1 MSGGSLN
8 HFKAMRERRQERLDA
23 NGKKFRKGREKYSTV
38 DASFDFPTLKE
49 ATQLELQSN
58 IKNRLIAEQ
67 KSRNIKVFAL
77 TLVCMVV
84 LIAALK
90 YV

>member
-1 MSGGSLN
+1 
-8 HFKAMRERRQERLDA
+8 MRMEKNL
-23 NGKKFRKGREKYSTV
+23 GREGRNTQPLMPPSI
-38 DASFDFPTLKE
+38 FPTLKE
-49 ATQLELQSN
+49 ASQLELQSN